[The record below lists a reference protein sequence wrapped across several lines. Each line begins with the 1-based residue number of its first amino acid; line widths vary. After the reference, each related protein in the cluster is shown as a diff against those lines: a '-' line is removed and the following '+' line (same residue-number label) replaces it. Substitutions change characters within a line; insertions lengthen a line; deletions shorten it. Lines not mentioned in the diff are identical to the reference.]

1 MFVKEILAIILN
13 HTNEISI
20 YCYYQTSKSNKK
32 ILSELIQ
39 TKMINIDN
47 KYSIQENLCTMAAEY
62 GYLNILKW
70 ARKNYY
76 PWDENTCSNAAKNGH
91 LKLLKWARKNK
102 RTRIHWNITTRHEA
116 IFTDNFEILKMTY
129 GDICPPRAKALS
141 EAARKRAPL
150 FPQLLG
156 IKIHV
161 LKPPKMGI

>member
-1 MFVKEILAIILN
+1 MIVKEILAIILKY
-13 HTNEISI
+13 TDELSI

-47 KYSIQENLCTMAAEY
+47 KHSIQKNLCTMAAEN
-62 GYLNILKW
+62 GYFNILKW

-76 PWDENTCSNAAKNGH
+76 SWDEKTCNKAAKNGH
-91 LKLLKWARKNK
+91 LNILKWCRKNR
-102 RTRIHWNITTRHEA
+102 RTVSWNITTCNEA
-116 IFTDNFEILKMTY
+116 IFTDNFEILNLAC

-156 IKIHV
+156 IKKHAYG
-161 LKPPKMGI
+161 LQKMDT